1 MCAAWVFVRKSS
13 NSGSQDH
20 GTSLSIGTNAL
31 HCFRNGT
38 FRLLWRGTLKVCMNI
53 GEAIRISLASL
64 WANKLRSVL
73 TLLGVV
79 IAVASLIAVVT
90 FVNGINGYVAEKI
103 FNLGADVFIINKTTN
118 AITNVDEYLDGLK
131 RKDIKMEDYQAVLE
145 GCVACKYVGASAP
158 LTNGNVKYAE
168 LNSTDTFIRG
178 WTASMNPIYDLD
190 LTLGRGIND
199 ADVDNASPVAVIGA
213 DIQENLISDVDPI
226 DKEIRV
232 NGRVFRIIG
241 VGKKRGKTL
250 GQSQD
255 NWVILPISTW
265 FKQYGTQGQSIR
277 IWAKSY
283 GVGTPLANAMDESR
297 VILRS
302 RRHDA
307 PGKTDTFVIDTNQ
320 SFLSLWSAI
329 SGTFFLVMIII
340 ASISLVVGGIVIM
353 NIMLVAVTER
363 TREIGIRK
371 AMGARRAD
379 ILRQFLIESTALA
392 LVGGAIG
399 VSGGIGIAKGVTL
412 AIGMP
417 SAIRIWTVFA
427 GLALAAS
434 VGIFFGVYPANKAA
448 KLDPIAALRFE
459 L

>member
-1 MCAAWVFVRKSS
+1 
-13 NSGSQDH
+13 
-20 GTSLSIGTNAL
+20 
-31 HCFRNGT
+31 
-38 FRLLWRGTLKVCMNI
+38 MNV
-53 GEAIRISLASL
+53 GEAIRISLGSL

-131 RKDIKMEDYQAVLE
+131 RKDIALEDYQAVLE
-145 GCVACKYVGASAP
+145 GCVACKFVGASAP
-158 LTNGNVKYAE
+158 LNPGNVKYAE
-168 LNSTDTFIRG
+168 MNSTDTNIRG
-178 WTASMNPIYDLD
+178 WTASMNRIYDLD
-190 LTLGRGIND
+190 LSLGRALNE
-199 ADVDNASPVAVIGA
+199 ADVDNSSPVVVIGA
-213 DIQENLISDVDPI
+213 DVQENLISGVDPI
-226 DKEIRV
+226 GKELHV
-232 NGRVFRIIG
+232 DGRVYRIIG
-241 VGKKRGKTL
+241 VGTKRGKTL

-255 NWVILPISTW
+255 NWVMMPITTW
-265 FKQYGTQGQSIR
+265 FKAYGTQRQSIR

-283 GVGTPLANAMDESR
+283 GVGTSLVNAMDEAR

-307 PGKTDTFVIDTNQ
+307 PGQPDSFVIDTNQ
-320 SFLSLWSAI
+320 SFLSLWSSI
-329 SGTFFLVMIII
+329 SATFFLVMIII
-340 ASISLVVGGIVIM
+340 ASIALIVGGIVIM
-353 NIMLVAVTER
+353 NIMLVAVSER

-379 ILRQFLIESTALA
+379 ILRQFLFESTALA
-392 LVGGAIG
+392 LVGGALG
-399 VSGGIGIAKGVTL
+399 VLGGIAIAKAVTF

-417 SAIRIWTVFA
+417 SAIRLWTVFA
-427 GLALAAS
+427 GLVLAAS
-434 VGIFFGVYPANKAA
+434 VGIFFGVYPASRAA

>member
-1 MCAAWVFVRKSS
+1 
-13 NSGSQDH
+13 
-20 GTSLSIGTNAL
+20 
-31 HCFRNGT
+31 
-38 FRLLWRGTLKVCMNI
+38 MNI
-53 GEAIRISLASL
+53 GEAIRISLGSL

-90 FVNGINGYVAEKI
+90 FVNGINGYVAEKL

-131 RKDIKMEDYQAVLE
+131 RKDIKFEDYEAVLE

-158 LTNGNVKYAE
+158 MITGNVKYAE

-190 LTLGRGIND
+190 LSLGRGINE
-199 ADVDNASPVAVIGA
+199 ADVNNASPVVVIGA
-213 DIQENLISDVDPI
+213 DIQENLISTVDPI

-232 NGRVFRIIG
+232 DGRVYRVIG

-255 NWVILPISTW
+255 NWVIMPISTW
-265 FKQYGTQGQSIR
+265 FKSYGTQNQSIR
-277 IWAKSY
+277 VWGKAY
-283 GVGTPLANAMDESR
+283 GVGQPLTSAMDESR

-307 PGKTDTFVIDTNQ
+307 PGKPDSFVIDTNQ
-320 SFLSLWSAI
+320 SFLTLWSNI
-329 SGTFFLVMIII
+329 SSTFFLVMIII
-340 ASISLVVGGIVIM
+340 ASIALIVGGIVIM

-392 LVGGAIG
+392 LVGGGIG
-399 VSGGIGIAKGVTL
+399 VTGGILVAKGVTF

-417 SAIRIWTVFA
+417 SAIRLWTVLA

-434 VGIFFGVYPANKAA
+434 VGIFFGVYPASKAS